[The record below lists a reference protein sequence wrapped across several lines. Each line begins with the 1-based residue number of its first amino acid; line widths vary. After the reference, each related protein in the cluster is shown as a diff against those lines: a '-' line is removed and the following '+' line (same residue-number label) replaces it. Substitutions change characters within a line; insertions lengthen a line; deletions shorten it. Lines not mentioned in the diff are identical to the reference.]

1 MASSIKFRL
10 RRLKTA
16 ITAAVITAC
25 LFSFAAFNSRA
36 AEPVYIRVLVLENRN
51 SASLAI
57 EGSYEVLDK
66 KTGTVLFSGTDLN
79 TTLLEYNNTLLL
91 GEVNHKADSVIIR
104 PLESNVI
111 KIDGREFRGDIR
123 FTSDKEGNGFSAIN
137 YLELEEYVKGVLYHE
152 VSHYW
157 PIEALKA
164 QAIASRTFALYQH
177 RMNRTKD
184 YDLTADIYSQVYGG
198 KTSER
203 YRTNRAV
210 EETRG
215 QIIIYNNEILPAY
228 YSATCA
234 GHTEDASRLWDVN
247 IAPLKGVE
255 CGYCA
260 DSPHFKWHRVIA
272 LQDIRDALNKTG
284 LAINQDIK
292 EISILSR
299 DVSGRIDG
307 MRIHFGGGSIDISG
321 KNFRNAIGPNIVR
334 STNFK
339 VRVNKNHAFFA
350 GRGWGH
356 GAGLRQWGAYFMA
369 KRGFRFR
376 KIIGFYYPGS
386 RIGLIDEVEP

>member
-16 ITAAVITAC
+16 IMAAVITAC
-25 LFSFAAFNSRA
+25 LFSSASFNSRA
-36 AEPVYIRVLVLENRN
+36 ATAVYLRVLVLENRN

-66 KTGTVLFSGTDLN
+66 KTGTVLFPGTDLN
-79 TTLLEYNNTLLL
+79 TTLLEYNNTFLL
-91 GEVNHKADSVIIR
+91 GEINLKAGSVIIR
-104 PLESNVI
+104 SLESNVV
-111 KIDGREFRGDIR
+111 KIDGREFRGDVR
-123 FTSDKEGNGFSAIN
+123 FISDKEGSGFSVIN

-152 VSHYW
+152 VSHHW

-164 QAIASRTFALYQH
+164 QAVASRTFALYQQ
-177 RMNRTKD
+177 RINRAKD

-215 QIIIYNNEILPAY
+215 EIIIYNNEVLPAY

-234 GHTEDASRLWDVN
+234 GHTEDASRLWDVS
-247 IAPLKGVE
+247 IKPLKGVE
-255 CGYCA
+255 CGFCA
-260 DSPHFKWHRVIA
+260 DSPHIKWHRVIA
-272 LQDIRDALNKTG
+272 LQDIREALNKAG

-299 DVSGRIDG
+299 DDSGRIDG
-307 MRIHFGGGSIDISG
+307 MRIHFGGESIDLSG
-321 KNFRNAIGPNIVR
+321 KNFRNAVGPNIIR
-334 STNFK
+334 SADFK
-339 VRVNKNHAFFA
+339 VRVNKNHAYFE

-356 GAGLRQWGAYFMA
+356 GVGLCQWGAYFMA
-369 KRGFRFR
+369 KRGFSFR
-376 KIIGFYYPGS
+376 KIIGHYYPGS
-386 RIGLIDEVEP
+386 RIGLIDEIAP